1 MASESVL
8 VESSVLVVG
17 VKVPDQVM
25 LSVLV
30 IVESDPLAT
39 VMSAELENEITAS
52 EKTSCT
58 VAVSLI
64 LSSVSFIVKEFTE
77 GAVMSMVKLSTERLS
92 LVKPLLLEVTLILQ
106 FVWGPSLKV
115 LKVIVLLSA
124 EDELSELLQ
133 SPL

>member
-1 MASESVL
+1 ML
-8 VESSVLVVG
+8 VASSVLVAG

-58 VAVSLI
+58 VAVSPI
-64 LSSVSFIVKEFTE
+64 LSCVSFIVKEFTE

-92 LVKPLLLEVTLILQ
+92 VVLPLLLEVTLIVQ
-106 FVWGPSLKV
+106 
-115 LKVIVLLSA
+115 LS
-124 EDELSELLQ
+124 
-133 SPL
+133 

>member
-1 MASESVL
+1 ML

-39 VMSAELENEITAS
+39 VMSAELENEITVS

-58 VAVSLI
+58 VAVSPT

-92 LVKPLLLEVTLILQ
+92 LV
-106 FVWGPSLKV
+106 
-115 LKVIVLLSA
+115 
-124 EDELSELLQ
+124 
-133 SPL
+133 

>member
-1 MASESVL
+1 ML
-8 VESSVLVVG
+8 VESSVLEEG
-17 VKVPDQVM
+17 VNVPDQVM
-25 LSVLV
+25 LSLLV
-30 IVESDPLAT
+30 IVESDPLGE

-64 LSSVSFIVKEFTE
+64 LSSVSDIVKESTE

-92 LVKPLLLEVTLILQ
+92 LVTPLEVTLILQ
-106 FVWGPSLKV
+106 FEWRPSLKA
-115 LKVIVLLSA
+115 LKVMVLLSA
-124 EDELSELLQ
+124 SAELSELLQ

>member
-1 MASESVL
+1 MPRESVL
-8 VESSVLVVG
+8 VASSLLVAG

-25 LSVLV
+25 LSLLV
-30 IVESDPLAT
+30 IVESEPLAAVT
-39 VMSAELENEITAS
+39 SAELENEITTS

-58 VAVSLI
+58 VAVSPILI
-64 LSSVSFIVKEFTE
+64 SVSFIVKESTE

-106 FVWGPSLKV
+106 FEWGPSLKV

-124 EDELSELLQ
+124 
-133 SPL
+133 

>member
-8 VESSVLVVG
+8 LVSSLSPVG

-25 LSVLV
+25 LSLLV
-30 IVESDPLAT
+30 IVESDPLGAVT
-39 VMSAELENEITAS
+39 SAELENEITAS

-58 VAVSLI
+58 VAVSPT

-92 LVKPLLLEVTLILQ
+92 LVLRLLLEVTLIVQ
-106 FVWGPSLKV
+106 
-115 LKVIVLLSA
+115 LS
-124 EDELSELLQ
+124 
-133 SPL
+133 

>member
-1 MASESVL
+1 
-8 VESSVLVVG
+8 
-17 VKVPDQVM
+17 M
-25 LSVLV
+25 LS
-30 IVESDPLAT
+30 
-39 VMSAELENEITAS
+39 
-52 EKTSCT
+52 
-58 VAVSLI
+58 
-64 LSSVSFIVKEFTE
+64 FVKEVTNVVAARL